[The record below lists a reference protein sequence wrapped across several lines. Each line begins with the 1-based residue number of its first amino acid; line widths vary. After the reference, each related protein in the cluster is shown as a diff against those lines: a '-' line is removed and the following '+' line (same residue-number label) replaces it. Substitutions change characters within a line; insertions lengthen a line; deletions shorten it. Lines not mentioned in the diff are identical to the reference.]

1 MPGDGWCLGARARVR
16 GRAHFPTRSVAM
28 ERWNDELD
36 DARELTAEGEL
47 KVRTRDDAR
56 GQRGRGRGK
65 TRTNDDGDDNVSAD
79 DARLTV
85 EARRN
90 ISGARAKVS
99 RLRIMLETAKK
110 GDMLETEYERRRDA
124 LDAVNARLDALVKRV
139 SVRDKPKETEP
150 STSVAS
156 VYIERDGVNERTRA
170 PMDAREVL
178 QLQRDMLVEQDDALD
193 DLSSAAQ
200 TAHHISLA
208 VNDELDLHA
217 KLLDGLEDDMEDT
230 RAKLN
235 VATRAI
241 KRMMSRA
248 RESNCRALAW
258 VVLVLLILVLIL
270 VLVVKLQR

>member
-1 MPGDGWCLGARARVR
+1 
-16 GRAHFPTRSVAM
+16 M
-28 ERWNDELD
+28 ERWNDEFN
-36 DARELTAEGEL
+36 DARELTTEGED
-47 KVRTRDDAR
+47 KVRERDDAR
-56 GQRGRGRGK
+56 ERRRRRTPRGRGQ
-65 TRTNDDGDDNVSAD
+65 TNDANDTEVSAD

-124 LDAVNARLDALVKRV
+124 LDGVNARLDALVKKV
-139 SVRDKPKETEP
+139 SVREKPKEKVSNTSANDIDVERGSGAP
-150 STSVAS
+150 S
-156 VYIERDGVNERTRA
+156 TRA

-217 KLLDGLEDDMEDT
+217 KLLDDLEDDIEDT
-230 RAKLN
+230 RGKLN

-248 RESNCRALAW
+248 RESNCRVFAW
-258 VVLVLLILVLIL
+258 VLLALLILVLIL
-270 VLVVKLQR
+270 VLVIKLQ

>member
-1 MPGDGWCLGARARVR
+1 MPCHGALVRARVR
-16 GRAHFPTRSVAM
+16 ARVHFPTRSVAM

>member
-1 MPGDGWCLGARARVR
+1 MSCHGALVRARVR
-16 GRAHFPTRSVAM
+16 GRVHFPTRSVAM

>member
-1 MPGDGWCLGARARVR
+1 VSCHGALVRARVR
-16 GRAHFPTRSVAM
+16 ARVHFPTRSVAM

>member
-1 MPGDGWCLGARARVR
+1 VSCHGALVRARVR
-16 GRAHFPTRSVAM
+16 GRVHFPTRSVAM

>member
-1 MPGDGWCLGARARVR
+1 VPCHGALVRARVR
-16 GRAHFPTRSVAM
+16 GRVQFPTRSVAM

>member
-1 MPGDGWCLGARARVR
+1 MPRHGALVRARVR
-16 GRAHFPTRSVAM
+16 ARVHFPTRSVAM

-110 GDMLETEYERRRDA
+110 DDMLETEYERRRDA

-139 SVRDKPKETEP
+139 SVRDKPKEKEP

-156 VYIERDGVNERTRA
+156 VYIERDGVNERTRV